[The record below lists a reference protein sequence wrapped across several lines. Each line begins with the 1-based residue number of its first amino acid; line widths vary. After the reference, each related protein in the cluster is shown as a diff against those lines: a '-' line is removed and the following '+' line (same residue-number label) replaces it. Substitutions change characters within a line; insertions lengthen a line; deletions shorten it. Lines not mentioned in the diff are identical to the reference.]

1 MAPKVKLGRF
11 ARGVATKRRQNNAI
25 RKNINSKAISQAV
38 GKAITG
44 MTEAQWKRAQ
54 MEKNAKGAAARP
66 SVKPLMVALMPHV
79 TVKQPPPY
87 KPSTLKK

>member
-1 MAPKVKLGRF
+1 MAPKVKLGHF
-11 ARGVATKRRQNNAI
+11 ARGVATKRKQNNAI
-25 RKNINSKAISQAV
+25 RKNINSKAVSQAV

-54 MEKNAKGAAARP
+54 MEKK
-66 SVKPLMVALMPHV
+66 VKPLMVALMPHV